1 MDDAKNPSE
10 VLPLD
15 SATPAS
21 GNPDPEAPGSAD
33 GGSANP
39 TAETRENPEQ
49 PEASGSS
56 LPKKT
61 KPSGSRI
68 SKPSTSPGASL
79 AKLSKPLSQGLSKLI
94 LEAVA
99 TSKKRTGLSLQ
110 ALKKIIVA
118 TGYNMAKKKTHF
130 KRVLMSLVTK
140 GLLQKLKG
148 TGASGSFGIGKE
160 MAKKMGPGHKKKK
173 ASKKRGRPLKVGIAA
188 TSLAERGQ
196 LLTMDLLRKPSHQPA
211 TLGSNQPTPE
221 G

>member
-21 GNPDPEAPGSAD
+21 GNPDLEAPGSAD
-33 GGSANP
+33 VGSANP
-39 TAETRENPEQ
+39 TAETHENPQQ

-61 KPSGSRI
+61 KPSGSLI
-68 SKPSTSPGASL
+68 SKPSSSPGASL
-79 AKLSKPLSQGLSKLI
+79 AKLSKPPSQGLSKLI

-110 ALKKIIVA
+110 ALKRIIAA
-118 TGYNMAKKKTHF
+118 TGYDTAKKKTHF
-130 KRVLMSLVTK
+130 KRVLLSLVTK

-160 MAKKMGPGHKKKK
+160 MAKKMSAGHKKKK
-173 ASKKRGRPLKVGIAA
+173 APKKRGRPLKVGVAA

-196 LLTMDLLRKPSHQPA
+196 LLTMDLLRKPSGQPA
-211 TLGSNQPTPE
+211 TLGSSQPTPE

>member
-1 MDDAKNPSE
+1 MQTSQGAPDVTIYQAPFSWQPLCSSSPRGVAKW
-10 VLPLD
+10 
-15 SATPAS
+15 A
-21 GNPDPEAPGSAD
+21 GSY
-33 GGSANP
+33 S
-39 TAETRENPEQ
+39 
-49 PEASGSS
+49 SS
-56 LPKKT
+56 LT

-110 ALKKIIVA
+110 ALKKIIAA

-130 KRVLMSLVTK
+130 KRVLLSLVTK

-173 ASKKRGRPLKVGIAA
+173 ASKKRGRPLKTG
-188 TSLAERGQ
+188 SRSRNPG
-196 LLTMDLLRKPSHQPA
+196 RKRKAGMTQVPA
-211 TLGSNQPTPE
+211 QGEVL
-221 G
+221 

>member
-1 MDDAKNPSE
+1 MDDAQNPSE

-15 SATPAS
+15 SAAPAS
-21 GNPDPEAPGSAD
+21 GNPEPAAAGSAD
-33 GGSANP
+33 VGSANP
-39 TAETRENPEQ
+39 AAETHENPEQ

-68 SKPSTSPGASL
+68 SKLSSLPGVSHA
-79 AKLSKPLSQGLSKLI
+79 KPLSRGLSKRI

-99 TSKKRTGLSLQ
+99 TSKKHTGLSLQ

-118 TGYNMAKKKTHF
+118 TGYDMAKKKTHF
-130 KRVLMSLVTK
+130 KRVLLSLVTK

-160 MAKKMGPGHKKKK
+160 LAKKMGTGHRKKK
-173 ASKKRGRPLKVGIAA
+173 APKKRGRPLKVGIAA

-196 LLTMDLLRKPSHQPA
+196 LLTMDLLRKPSRQPA
-211 TLGSNQPTPE
+211 TLGSSQPTLE

>member
-1 MDDAKNPSE
+1 MDDTQNPSE

-15 SATPAS
+15 SAAPAS
-21 GNPDPEAPGSAD
+21 GNPEPAAPGSAD
-33 GGSANP
+33 VGSANP
-39 TAETRENPEQ
+39 AAEIRENLEL

-68 SKPSTSPGASL
+68 SKLSSLPGVSH
-79 AKLSKPLSQGLSKLI
+79 AKLSKPLSRGLSKRI

-99 TSKKRTGLSLQ
+99 TSKKHTGLSLQ

-130 KRVLMSLVTK
+130 KRVLLSLVTK

-160 MAKKMGPGHKKKK
+160 LAKKMGTGHRKKK
-173 ASKKRGRPLKVGIAA
+173 APKKQGRPLKGGIAA

-196 LLTMDLLRKPSHQPA
+196 LLTMDLLRKPSRQPA
-211 TLGSNQPTPE
+211 TLGSSQPTLE

>member
-33 GGSANP
+33 VGSANP
-39 TAETRENPEQ
+39 TAETHENPRQ

-61 KPSGSRI
+61 KPSGSLT
-68 SKPSTSPGASL
+68 SKPSSSPG
-79 AKLSKPLSQGLSKLI
+79 AKLSKPPSQGLSKLI

-110 ALKKIIVA
+110 ALKRIIAA
-118 TGYNMAKKKTHF
+118 TGYDVAKKKTHF
-130 KRVLMSLVTK
+130 KRVLLSLVTK

-160 MAKKMGPGHKKKK
+160 MAKKMSAGHKKKK
-173 ASKKRGRPLKVGIAA
+173 APKKRGRPLKVGVAA

-196 LLTMDLLRKPSHQPA
+196 LLTMDLLRKPSGRPA
-211 TLGSNQPTPE
+211 TLGSSQPTPE